1 MVRFRFLTL
10 LSFALGT
17 IFVSGSGYA
26 HFNLNANIRTIHIV
40 HTSNGLDVYLRLPTP
55 IFLAGLAGEDTGEGT
70 PAPAP
75 FTYNRIETDVLM
87 HYVDVEKVRLNPN
100 EFAQFVV
107 DGMSF
112 ETENER
118 LIPTIRAVRMYAVL
132 EQPPFSSLT
141 EAKRAFQGDAVVNF
155 DGELYVGETVTD
167 VYLHYEHSSSV
178 DSFTFQDHFQPNLE
192 FQDSIANLILDHY
205 PGSTRIHKLTGLR
218 HEPVK
223 IENSE
228 VAAIATFI
236 FHGMKHILEG
246 LDHVLFVLCLT
257 VGAVSLGSVI
267 WRVTGFTVGH
277 TFTLIAGFLGFVPS
291 AAWFVPTVEAF
302 IAISIIY
309 MGVVALQLSE
319 KPERAYANLGITI
332 FIGLFHGF
340 GFSFILHELLLPN
353 SAHLWK
359 VLLSFNVGV
368 ELGQIAI
375 VVGMWLTMWG
385 IKRFKANLLNIY
397 RWIVVTPCVFLASI
411 WTIERIGTLFRAIS
425 VT

>member
-1 MVRFRFLTL
+1 MVLIRFLFL
-10 LSFALGT
+10 LLFALGA
-17 IFVSGSGYA
+17 ISVSVPGYA
-26 HFNLNANIRTIHIV
+26 HFNLNLNIRTIHVV
-40 HTSNGLDVYLRLPTP
+40 HTSSGLDVYLRLPTP
-55 IFLAGLAGEDTGEGT
+55 IFLAGLAGEDTGDGM

-75 FTYNRIETDVLM
+75 FTYNQIETDVLM
-87 HYVDVEKVRLNPN
+87 HYVDVEKVRFNPN
-100 EFAQFVV
+100 EFAQIVA
-107 DGMSF
+107 DGISF

-118 LIPTIRAVRMYAVL
+118 LVPAIRAVRMYSVL
-132 EQPPFSSLT
+132 KQPPFSTL
-141 EAKRAFQGDAVVNF
+141 ADAQRAFQGDAVINF
-155 DGELYVGETVTD
+155 DGETYVGDTVTD
-167 VYLHYEHSSSV
+167 VYLHYGHSSSV
-178 DSFTFQDHFQPNLE
+178 DSFSFQDHFQPNLE

-205 PGSTRIHKLTGLR
+205 PGSSRIHRLTGLF

-228 VAAIATFI
+228 AAAIATFI
-236 FHGMKHILEG
+236 LHGAKHILEG

-257 VGAVSLGSVI
+257 VGAVSLGSVL

-291 AAWFVPTVEAF
+291 AAWFVPAVEAC

-309 MGVVALQLSE
+309 MGAAALQQSG
-319 KPERAYANLGITI
+319 KTDKAYANLGVTV

-340 GFSFILHELLLPN
+340 GFSFVLHELLLPD

-368 ELGQIAI
+368 ELGQIAV

-385 IKRFKANLLNIY
+385 IRRFRASLLNVY

-411 WTIERIGTLFRAIS
+411 WTIERIGTLFQAFT